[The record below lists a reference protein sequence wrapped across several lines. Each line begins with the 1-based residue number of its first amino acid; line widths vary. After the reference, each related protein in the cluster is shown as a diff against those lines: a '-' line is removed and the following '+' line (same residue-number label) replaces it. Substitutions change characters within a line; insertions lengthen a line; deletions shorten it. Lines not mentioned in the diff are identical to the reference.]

1 MRIAGSVSSSSRGA
15 RRRSCTSMR
24 RRRWRG
30 RVGRRRGYC
39 TSPRRGRAEEGVRA
53 QAAWQAERAR
63 VRTVGEAPSLR
74 VVTATEHAAI
84 GAVPAA
90 EVAVESAA
98 APRPRPHGKR
108 FGTLVHAVLAAVELD
123 AGSAAV
129 ADTAAL
135 QGRLLGATAEEVEAA
150 IDTAVRALAHPLLR
164 RAADAARAG
173 RCRRECPIGVQ
184 VEGGVLVEGVGGAAF
199 LEG

>member
-30 RVGRRRGYC
+30 RVRRRRGYS
-39 TSPRRGRAEEGVRA
+39 TSPRRERGVRAEEGVRA
-53 QAAWQAERAR
+53 HAAWQAERAR

-74 VVTATEHAAI
+74 VVTVTEHAAI

-90 EVAVESAA
+90 EVAVESVD
-98 APRPRPHGKR
+98 APHPRPHGKR

-123 AGSAAV
+123 AGRAAV
-129 ADTAAL
+129 AATAAL
-135 QGRLLGATAEEVEAA
+135 EGRLLGATVEEVEAA
-150 IDTAVRALAHPLLR
+150 VDTAVRALAHPLLR
-164 RAADAARAG
+164 RAANAARAG

-184 VEGGVLVEGVGGAAF
+184 VEGGVLVE
-199 LEG
+199 